1 MSILRLSIKGL
12 IYNWRLSV
20 CLLLGTFLASS
31 ILTGSLLVGDSV
43 KKTLKLK
50 AFERIG
56 SIHSALITGDRY
68 VTSDFVETLSQTFKD
83 DQISGILRF
92 PGTLNTPDKS
102 IRSNA
107 ININGVD
114 SKFWRLFENDISADD
129 YIAINESLAEQKNLN
144 IGDRIVVKYELPGRV
159 SKDAPLSGETE
170 KIGSISGKITNI
182 IRPDKGGQFSILAEQ
197 KSSLNV
203 FVPLRLLQDESNKTE
218 RCNLVLTSKINGL
231 DEALDN
237 HWELKDLEL
246 SYRTTH
252 TGFTELISER
262 VFISQE
268 VEDTVK
274 KIHSESESI
283 ISYLINDIIF
293 NDTSVP
299 YSVGTGIGN
308 MGSKLLG
315 ITPPKQNDIVL
326 NSWLGENI
334 DNGGLDVK
342 LKDEVNLTFYGVTDS
357 REFKIIG
364 DSLDDGGDE
373 DVEDVLSFKV
383 TSFID
388 KDNESLSKK
397 WVPDFP
403 GLDTAKSLASWESG
417 MPLDTKKI
425 RDVDELYWDKYRSTP
440 KVFINLEKAQ
450 ELWGN
455 RFGMCTSILIN
466 ETNFS
471 KDQFLESLRSNI
483 KLTDVGM
490 SKIDVY
496 LNAVSSYENSL
507 DFGSLFASLS
517 GFLIISSLLL
527 CFILSSFGVESRS
540 IQLGALR
547 SFGFTVKKI
556 RLILILEFIIPLT
569 LGAFFGLFGGSIY
582 TKLALAG
589 FDNIWSDAAVG
600 VNFVYGYE
608 KSSFVICF
616 IMIVFFSYFVARI
629 AINKLTK
636 TSPKNLLNSAVGINK
651 TNISSRT
658 SIVKY
663 LSVIACFAFGVT
675 LILLSRSLQGEKL
688 AGAFFGSGFLILL
701 GFILLFSIHLKNTAK
716 IKKLNLFR
724 IGSTNASRKT
734 SRSLA
739 VVSTVSLGIFLVLS
753 VNAFRLG
760 DEPTGSNKSGT
771 GGFEFY
777 ATSTLPIYENLNDP
791 KIRDNFG
798 IEDYSLEELKFY
810 PLRTLMNSE
819 EASCQNLSFANNP
832 RILGLSPEDL
842 SKRNSFRFTTSN
854 STDSN
859 WELLY
864 NKTSD
869 QLIPAIGD
877 KASVM
882 WAMKKKIGDTIE
894 IIDGNGSPKSLIIV
908 GLLENSILQGSLAI
922 SEDHF
927 VELFPTVGGYNTFL
941 IDSNSKDGKTVSE
954 DLTRG
959 LELRGFDL
967 INSNLRL
974 KEYSNVQNTYISI
987 FSVLGGLG
995 VLVGTLGVGIII
1007 ARSVLERRSELSV
1020 MRAIG
1025 FNKSKIKRVILY
1037 EHLFLVSIGLIIGV
1051 ISSII
1056 TISPSS
1062 LSTTQQ
1068 VPITL
1073 LLTMTLIIVIGSFV
1087 FCYLATQITIKGKL
1101 LEGIRAE

>member
-1 MSILRLSIKGL
+1 MSILRLSLKGL

-31 ILTGSLLVGDSV
+31 ILAGSLLVGDSV
-43 KKTLKLK
+43 KKTLKSK

-56 SIHSALITGDRY
+56 SIYSAFITGDRY
-68 VTSDFVETLSQTFKD
+68 VTDGFVEKLSEKFKTD
-83 DQISGILRF
+83 HISGILRF

-114 SKFWRLFENDISADD
+114 SQFWNLFNNEILSND
-129 YIAINESLAEQKNLN
+129 YIAINESLAEQKNLSV
-144 IGDRIVVKYELPGRV
+144 GDRVIIKYELPGRV

-170 KIGSISGKITNI
+170 KIGTISGKITNVI
-182 IRPDKGGQFSILAEQ
+182 PADKGGQFSILAEQ
-197 KSSLNV
+197 KSTLNI
-203 FVPLRLLQDESNKTE
+203 FVPLNLLQEESGKVD
-218 RCNLVLTSKINGL
+218 RCNLVVTSKINGF
-231 DEALDN
+231 DEAIDN
-237 HWELKDLEL
+237 DWDLEDLEL
-246 SYRTTH
+246 NYRSTH
-252 TGFTELISER
+252 SGFTELISER

-268 VEDTVK
+268 VENVVK
-274 KIHSESESI
+274 KIHSDSEPI
-283 ISYLINDIIF
+283 ISYLINDIIA
-293 NDTSVP
+293 NDNTVP
-299 YSVGTGIGN
+299 YSVGTGIGKI
-308 MGSKLLG
+308 GSKLLG
-315 ITPPKQNDIVL
+315 ITPPTRNEIIL
-326 NSWLGENI
+326 NSWLGADT

-364 DSLDDGGDE
+364 DGFDDNKEE
-373 DVEDVLSFKV
+373 DIEDVLSFKV
-383 TSFID
+383 TGFID
-388 KDNESLSKK
+388 KDNDALSKK

-403 GLDTAKSLASWESG
+403 GLETAKSLASWESG

-440 KVFINLEKAQ
+440 KVFINLDRAQ

-455 RFGMCTSILIN
+455 RFGMCTSILIK
-466 ETNFS
+466 ETNFT

-483 KLTDVGM
+483 KLTDIGM
-490 SKIDVY
+490 SKIDIY
-496 LNAVSSYENSL
+496 NNAISSYENSL

-527 CFILSSFGVESRS
+527 CFVLCSFGVESRS
-540 IQLGALR
+540 VQLGALR
-547 SFGFTVKKI
+547 SLGFTVKKI
-556 RLILILEFIIPLT
+556 RIILILELLIPLIV
-569 LGAFFGLFGGSIY
+569 GAFLGLFGGSIY

-589 FDNIWSDAAVG
+589 FASIWSDAAPG
-600 VNFVYGYE
+600 VNFIYGYE
-608 KSSFVICF
+608 TSSFVICF
-616 IMIVFFSYFVARI
+616 IVIVFFSYFVTRI
-629 AINKLTK
+629 SINKLTK
-636 TSPKNLLNSAVGINK
+636 VTPKNLLNSAIGNNE
-651 TNISSRT
+651 TFLSTRSSL
-658 SIVKY
+658 VKY
-663 LSVIACFAFGVT
+663 LLVIVCFTIGVA
-675 LILLSRSLQGEKL
+675 LIFLSRSLQGEKL

-701 GFILLFSIHLKNTAK
+701 GFIIFFSIYLRKVGK
-716 IKKLNLFR
+716 IQKLNLFR

-734 SRSLA
+734 TRSLA

-760 DEPTGSNKSGT
+760 DEPTTSNNSGT

-798 IEDYSLEELKFY
+798 IEDYSVEQLKFY

-819 EASCQNLSFANNP
+819 EASCQNLSYANNP
-832 RILGLSPEDL
+832 RILGVTPNDL
-842 SKRNSFRFTTSN
+842 SKRNSFRFSASN
-854 STDSN
+854 KTDSN
-859 WELLY
+859 WKLLF

-869 QLIPAIGD
+869 NLIPAIGD

-894 IIDGNGSPKSLIIV
+894 IVDGNGETKSLMIV

-927 VELFPTVGGYNTFL
+927 IELFPTVGGYNTFL
-941 IDSNSKDGKTVSE
+941 IDSNSKDEQSVSK
-954 DLTRG
+954 DLTKG

-967 INSNLRL
+967 INSNIRL

-1025 FNKSKIKRVILY
+1025 FNKSKIKKIILY
-1037 EHLFLVSIGLIIGV
+1037 EHLFLVSIGIIIGV
-1051 ISSII
+1051 VSSII

-1062 LSTTQQ
+1062 LSTSQQ
-1068 VPITL
+1068 VPIKL
-1073 LLTMTLIIVIGSFV
+1073 LLTMTLSIVIGSFI
-1087 FCYLATQITIKGKL
+1087 FCYLATQLTIKGKL
-1101 LEGIRAE
+1101 LEGIKTE